1 MYITEDTMN
10 RSLAI
15 ALISLTILLTTALQA
30 ETSLTAFSRE
40 EALHEQNISKPRI
53 VIKNTG
59 TRPVHGFSFRYYI
72 NAENGSTPV
81 VDNYYTPGAQ
91 VSLEYYGRGCYG
103 VLYEVPG
110 VTLYPGESYPDESG
124 CVFGIH
130 YPQWEPLIKHN
141 DQSCNFAS
149 VLSYNQEIDVYA
161 NGSNYKCGSEYR
173 VFSERNELQQ
183 KNEPTIERTAS
194 IEISIEYP
202 EIRHKRIHR

>member
-1 MYITEDTMN
+1 MN
-10 RSLAI
+10 RPLVTALLSLI
-15 ALISLTILLTTALQA
+15 ILLPTTLQA
-30 ETSLTAFSRE
+30 ELSLTAFSRE
-40 EALHEQNISKPRI
+40 EALQEQNISKPRI

-72 NAENGSTPV
+72 KAENGCTPV

-141 DQSCNFAS
+141 DQSCNFSS
-149 VLSYNQEIDVYA
+149 VLEYNQEIDVYV
-161 NGSNYKCGSEYR
+161 NGFYNRCQKEYR
-173 VFSERNELQQ
+173 YSSERNELPQH
-183 KNEPTIERTAS
+183 NEPTLEPTAS

-202 EIRHKRIHR
+202 ERRHGKIHR